1 MSIFEA
7 CVGNYKEAVLA
18 AEKGANRIELC
29 DNLMEGGTTPSY
41 GTIKKTLEKL
51 DIPVMAIIRP
61 RGGDFTYTEDELE
74 IMKYDVQ
81 MCKELGTSGVV
92 IGAIKD
98 SGVDKEIIR
107 ELVSIAK
114 PMTITFHMAF
124 DEIEDKYSAIDELIH
139 IGIDRVL
146 TKGGNESAM
155 VGKDLLRDLVK
166 YANGRISIMPGK
178 GIDKE
183 NRDFILE
190 YTGACEIHGSKVV

>member
-1 MSIFEA
+1 MTVFEA

-18 AEKGANRIELC
+18 AERGANRIELC
-29 DNLMEGGTTPSY
+29 DNLMEDGTTPSY

-51 DIPVMAIIRP
+51 DIPIMVMIRP
-61 RGGDFTYTEDELE
+61 CGGDFSYTKDELE

-81 MCKELGTSGVV
+81 MCKDLGVSGVV
-92 IGAIKD
+92 IGALKD
-98 SGVDKEIIR
+98 SKVDKFIIK

-124 DEIEDKYSAIDELIH
+124 DEIEDKYSAIDELIDL
-139 IGIDRVL
+139 GIDRIL
-146 TKGGNESAM
+146 TKGGNENAM
-155 VGKDLLRDLVK
+155 LGKDSLRDLVK

-178 GIDKE
+178 GINKE

>member
-1 MSIFEA
+1 MTVFEA

-18 AEKGANRIELC
+18 AERGANRIELC
-29 DNLMEGGTTPSY
+29 DNLMEDGTTPSY

-51 DIPVMAIIRP
+51 DIPIMVMIRP
-61 RGGDFTYTEDELE
+61 CGGDFSYTKDELE

-81 MCKELGTSGVV
+81 MCKDLGASGVV
-92 IGAIKD
+92 IGALKD
-98 SGVDKEIIR
+98 LKVDKFIIK

-124 DEIEDKYSAIDELIH
+124 DEIENKYSAIDQLIDL
-139 IGIDRVL
+139 GIDRIL
-146 TKGGNESAM
+146 TKGGNENAIS
-155 VGKDLLRDLVK
+155 GKDLLRDLVK

-178 GIDKE
+178 GVNKE